1 MRKDNHG
8 FTVIEVLVVIAILV
22 ILTTSLGISIT
33 SVSRANVNSVTK
45 TVDAQMKKLR
55 FTTLSKEN
63 DYSLFIYKR
72 GRNNYYE
79 IAPTNTELTNL
90 DKGIK
95 LGKSGLKIQYSV
107 VGNDTLK
114 TVGGSD
120 YIEIAYNR
128 SNGTFKK
135 DYNKIQF
142 ASGEKTK
149 KIILVTS
156 TGRHFIR

>member
-8 FTVIEVLVVIAILV
+8 FTVVEVLVVIAILV
-22 ILTTSLGISIT
+22 ILTTSIGMSIT
-33 SVSRANVNSVTK
+33 SVASANVNSVTK

-55 FTTLSKEN
+55 FTTLSKEG

-72 GRNNYYE
+72 GKINYYE
-79 IAPTNTELTNL
+79 IAPTGTELTSL

-95 LGKSGLKIQYSV
+95 LGKSGLKVQYSV
-107 VGNDTLK
+107 IGNDSMQ
-114 TVGGSD
+114 TVSD
-120 YIEIAYNR
+120 SVYIEIAYNR

-135 DYNKIQF
+135 NYNKIQF
-142 ASGEKTK
+142 VAGEKTK
-149 KIILVTS
+149 KIILVAS